1 MTDSA
6 PATRRHGK
14 NAFMFVIITVA
25 IDMLAFGLIIPVVP
39 TLVQELGNISAERA
53 TLYIGGLGTT
63 YAFMNFLFGPM
74 LGALSDRFGRRPVLL
89 ASIATLS
96 IDFLIMGFAN
106 SIWLLFLGRAL
117 SGISG
122 ATYSTANAYIADVTE
137 PENRGKA
144 FGMVGAAF
152 GFGFIFGPVMGGILG
167 EFDPRAP
174 FFAAAALAL
183 LNFCYGFFVLPES
196 LEEEHRRPF
205 VPSRSNPFGA
215 VKHFS
220 KLPHV
225 SWFLVSAGVFFLAHT
240 VYPSTW
246 PIHGEI
252 RYDWSPKEIGLS
264 LGLVGLGAAV
274 VQAGLIGIALKRFGA
289 VRTALY
295 GIIINALALF
305 AYAFAGF
312 GWVVFLIIP
321 IGALG
326 GVASPTLNSLMS
338 TVTPKNAQGELQGA
352 SASLNSFAMIFGPM
366 IMAGALFYFTEP
378 GTPLH
383 FPGAAFLLAGILT
396 AFSIIP
402 FLRGVEANKEKLPI
416 DE

>member
-1 MTDSA
+1 
-6 PATRRHGK
+6 
-14 NAFMFVIITVA
+14 MFVIITVA

-252 RYDWSPKEIGLS
+252 RYDWSPKEIGLAWWGS
-264 LGLVGLGAAV
+264 APLSS
-274 VQAGLIGIALKRFGA
+274 RP
-289 VRTALY
+289 
-295 GIIINALALF
+295 
-305 AYAFAGF
+305 
-312 GWVVFLIIP
+312 GW
-321 IGALG
+321 
-326 GVASPTLNSLMS
+326 SES
-338 TVTPKNAQGELQGA
+338 
-352 SASLNSFAMIFGPM
+352 
-366 IMAGALFYFTEP
+366 
-378 GTPLH
+378 
-383 FPGAAFLLAGILT
+383 
-396 AFSIIP
+396 
-402 FLRGVEANKEKLPI
+402 R
-416 DE
+416 

>member
-1 MTDSA
+1 
-6 PATRRHGK
+6 
-14 NAFMFVIITVA
+14 MFVIITVA

-305 AYAFAGF
+305 AYAFAGL

-321 IGALG
+321 LGALG

-338 TVTPKNAQGELQGA
+338 PVTPQTAQGESQGA
-352 SASLNSFAMIFGPM
+352 PASLNSFAMIFGPM

>member
-39 TLVQELGNISAERA
+39 TLVQELGNISAESA

-305 AYAFAGF
+305 AYAFAGL

-321 IGALG
+321 LGALG

>member
-1 MTDSA
+1 
-6 PATRRHGK
+6 
-14 NAFMFVIITVA
+14 MFVIITVA

-305 AYAFAGF
+305 AYAFAGL

-321 IGALG
+321 LGALG
-326 GVASPTLNSLMS
+326 GGASPTLNSLMS

>member
-1 MTDSA
+1 
-6 PATRRHGK
+6 
-14 NAFMFVIITVA
+14 MFVIITVA

-240 VYPSTW
+240 VYPS
-246 PIHGEI
+246 
-252 RYDWSPKEIGLS
+252 

-402 FLRGVEANKEKLPI
+402 FLRVRSAHQCHR
-416 DE
+416 

>member
-152 GFGFIFGPVMGGILG
+152 GFGFIFGPIMGGILG

-289 VRTALY
+289 VRTTLY

-305 AYAFAGF
+305 AYAFAGL

-321 IGALG
+321 LGALG

>member
-1 MTDSA
+1 
-6 PATRRHGK
+6 
-14 NAFMFVIITVA
+14 MFVIITVA

-246 PIHGEI
+246 AIHGEI

-305 AYAFAGF
+305 AYAFAGL

-321 IGALG
+321 LGALG

>member
-1 MTDSA
+1 
-6 PATRRHGK
+6 
-14 NAFMFVIITVA
+14 MFVIITVA

-225 SWFLVSAGVFFLAHT
+225 AWFLVSAGVFFLAHT

-305 AYAFAGF
+305 AYAFAGL

-321 IGALG
+321 LGALG

>member
-1 MTDSA
+1 
-6 PATRRHGK
+6 
-14 NAFMFVIITVA
+14 MFVIITVA

>member
-1 MTDSA
+1 
-6 PATRRHGK
+6 
-14 NAFMFVIITVA
+14 MFVIITVA

-39 TLVQELGNISAERA
+39 TLGQELGNISAERA

-305 AYAFAGF
+305 AYAFAGL

-321 IGALG
+321 LGALG

>member
-152 GFGFIFGPVMGGILG
+152 GFGFIFGPIMGGILG

-305 AYAFAGF
+305 AYAFAGL

-321 IGALG
+321 LGALG

>member
-305 AYAFAGF
+305 AYAFAGL

-321 IGALG
+321 LGALG

-383 FPGAAFLLAGILT
+383 FPGSAFLLAGILT

>member
-1 MTDSA
+1 
-6 PATRRHGK
+6 
-14 NAFMFVIITVA
+14 MFVIITVA

-305 AYAFAGF
+305 AYAFAGL

-321 IGALG
+321 LGALG

-366 IMAGALFYFTEP
+366 IMDGALFYFTEP

>member
-1 MTDSA
+1 
-6 PATRRHGK
+6 
-14 NAFMFVIITVA
+14 MFVIITVA

-196 LEEEHRRPF
+196 LEEEPRRPF

-305 AYAFAGF
+305 AYAFAGL

-321 IGALG
+321 LGALG

>member
-1 MTDSA
+1 
-6 PATRRHGK
+6 
-14 NAFMFVIITVA
+14 MFVIITVA

-122 ATYSTANAYIADVTE
+122 ATYSTANAYIVDVTE

-289 VRTALY
+289 VRTTLY

-305 AYAFAGF
+305 AYAFAGL

-321 IGALG
+321 LGALG

>member
-6 PATRRHGK
+6 PATRRNGK

-305 AYAFAGF
+305 AYAFAGL

-321 IGALG
+321 LGALG

>member
-289 VRTALY
+289 VRTTLY

-305 AYAFAGF
+305 AYAFAGL

-321 IGALG
+321 LGALG

>member
-1 MTDSA
+1 
-6 PATRRHGK
+6 
-14 NAFMFVIITVA
+14 MFVIITVA

-152 GFGFIFGPVMGGILG
+152 GFGFIFGPIMGGILG

-305 AYAFAGF
+305 AYAFAGL

-321 IGALG
+321 LGALG

>member
-1 MTDSA
+1 
-6 PATRRHGK
+6 
-14 NAFMFVIITVA
+14 MFVIITVA

-326 GVASPTLNSLMS
+326 GGASPTLNSLMS

>member
-6 PATRRHGK
+6 PATRRNGK

-152 GFGFIFGPVMGGILG
+152 GFGFIFGPIMGGILG

-305 AYAFAGF
+305 AYAFAGL

-321 IGALG
+321 LGALG

>member
-305 AYAFAGF
+305 AYAFAGL

-321 IGALG
+321 LGALG

>member
-1 MTDSA
+1 
-6 PATRRHGK
+6 
-14 NAFMFVIITVA
+14 MFVIITVA

-122 ATYSTANAYIADVTE
+122 ATYSTANAYLADVTE

-305 AYAFAGF
+305 AYAFAGL

-321 IGALG
+321 LGALG

>member
-1 MTDSA
+1 
-6 PATRRHGK
+6 
-14 NAFMFVIITVA
+14 MFVIITVA

-305 AYAFAGF
+305 AYAFAGL

-321 IGALG
+321 LGALG

-338 TVTPKNAQGELQGA
+338 TVTPKNAQGALQGA

>member
-6 PATRRHGK
+6 PATRRNGK

-289 VRTALY
+289 VRTTLY

-305 AYAFAGF
+305 AYAFAGL

-321 IGALG
+321 LGALG

>member
-6 PATRRHGK
+6 PATRRNGK

-289 VRTALY
+289 VRTTLY

-305 AYAFAGF
+305 AYAFAGL

-321 IGALG
+321 LGALG
-326 GVASPTLNSLMS
+326 GVASPALNSLMS

>member
-1 MTDSA
+1 
-6 PATRRHGK
+6 
-14 NAFMFVIITVA
+14 MFVIITVA

-305 AYAFAGF
+305 AYAFAGL

-321 IGALG
+321 LGALG

-378 GTPLH
+378 GAPLH

>member
-1 MTDSA
+1 
-6 PATRRHGK
+6 
-14 NAFMFVIITVA
+14 MFVIITVA

-305 AYAFAGF
+305 AYAFAGL

-321 IGALG
+321 LGALG

>member
-1 MTDSA
+1 
-6 PATRRHGK
+6 
-14 NAFMFVIITVA
+14 MFVIITVA

-152 GFGFIFGPVMGGILG
+152 GFGFIFGPIMGGILG

-289 VRTALY
+289 VRTTLY

-305 AYAFAGF
+305 AYAFAGL

-321 IGALG
+321 LGALG

>member
-6 PATRRHGK
+6 PTTAHHGK

-39 TLVQELGNISAERA
+39 TLVQELGNISAERS
-53 TLYIGGLGTT
+53 TLYIGGLGAT

-96 IDFLIMGFAN
+96 LDFLIMGFAN

-122 ATYSTANAYIADVTE
+122 ATSATANAYIADVTE
-137 PENRGKA
+137 PKNRGKA

-152 GFGFIFGPVMGGILG
+152 GFGFVFGPVMGGFLG
-167 EFDPRAP
+167 DIDARAP
-174 FFAAAALAL
+174 FFAAAGLAL
-183 LNFCYGFFVLPES
+183 LNFAYGSFVLPES
-196 LEEEHRRPF
+196 LDREHRRPF
-205 VPSRSNPFGA
+205 VMARSNPFGA

-225 SWFLVSAGVFFLAHT
+225 SWFLVAAGIFFFAHT
-240 VYPSTW
+240 VYPATW
-246 PIHGEI
+246 SVHGEI

-274 VQAGLIGIALKRFGA
+274 VQAGLIGIVLKRLGA

-295 GIIINALALF
+295 GIAINAIALVL
-305 AYAFAGF
+305 YGFAGA
-312 GWVVFLIIP
+312 GWVVYLIIP

-338 TVTPKNAQGELQGA
+338 SVTPRNAQGELQGA
-352 SASLNSFAMIFGPM
+352 SASLNSFAMIFGPL
-366 IMAGALFYFTEP
+366 IMAGTLFYFTEE
-378 GTPLH
+378 GTPFR
-383 FPGAAFLLAGILT
+383 FPGAAFLLAGVLT
-396 AFSIIP
+396 ALAIIP
-402 FLRGVEANKEKLPI
+402 FLRGVQANKDALPS